1 MKGKKRSKMYKWKM
15 AVLFVLFLESVYC
28 RGSYAGEFGGF
39 DIDIGAEGEETAE
52 WEELPA
58 PDPEPPPQSPTQP
71 ENTDSNVKTENEN
84 NANEENQT
92 NQNQTNQNQINQNQ
106 INQNQTDQNQNQEP
120 SGGGGWNGEEGVDRT
135 AQNTENHAE
144 GKDTGSGDIGRDD
157 IGRSDTGRGD
167 TGRSNTEETDTAGNN
182 TVRNHTERSNIVRN
196 DTVNDRIKNDTV
208 ENNGAKSTSSVKAE
222 ALKENQ
228 TSNKSKEEQ
237 KSVRPKGKCI
247 MTGLGIASAAAG
259 SSKVSLKMKF
269 YNSNDENTD
278 ETTKK
283 EGINNNQ
290 VFFAH
295 KKTVQKNE
303 FPAIKIQN
311 INSSP
316 KDFSQEKN
324 FRKQPDITIL
334 SLRLN
339 GKEVSW
345 HQEGNLLILEQR
357 IHEKKNCVELLAVAE
372 GNQIISMPVWEF

>member
-58 PDPEPPPQSPTQP
+58 PDPEPPPQSPPQP
-71 ENTDSNVKTENEN
+71 ENTDSNEKTESEN
-84 NANEENQT
+84 NANEENQINQNQI
-92 NQNQTNQNQINQNQ
+92 NQNQTNQNQT
-106 INQNQTDQNQNQEP
+106 NQNQTDQNQNQEP

-144 GKDTGSGDIGRDD
+144 GKDTGRSDT
-157 IGRSDTGRGD
+157 GRSDTGKN
-167 TGRSNTEETDTAGNN
+167 NTEGTDAAGNN

-196 DTVNDRIKNDTV
+196 DTVNDRIKNDTA
-208 ENNGAKSTSSVKAE
+208 ENNGAKSTSSVKDE

-228 TSNKSKEEQ
+228 TSNKSKVEQ

-278 ETTKK
+278 KTTKK

-290 VFFAH
+290 VFFAY

-316 KDFSQEKN
+316 KDSSQEKN

-357 IHEKKNCVELLAVAE
+357 IREKKNCVELLAVAE

>member
-1 MKGKKRSKMYKWKM
+1 MKGKKRSKMYKWKV

-28 RGSYAGEFGGF
+28 KGSYAGEFGGF

-52 WEELPA
+52 WEEIPA
-58 PDPEPPPQSPTQP
+58 PDPEPPTQS
-71 ENTDSNVKTENEN
+71 ENTDSNEKTENEN

-92 NQNQTNQNQINQNQ
+92 DQNQ
-106 INQNQTDQNQNQEP
+106 INQNQTDQNQTDQNQTDQNQEP
-120 SGGGGWNGEEGVDRT
+120 SGCGGWNGEEGGDRT
-135 AQNTENHAE
+135 AQNAENQVE
-144 GKDTGSGDIGRDD
+144 GKN
-157 IGRSDTGRGD
+157 
-167 TGRSNTEETDTAGNN
+167 TGRSNTEETDAAGNN
-182 TVRNHTERSNIVRN
+182 TVRN
-196 DTVNDRIKNDTV
+196 DTVNDRIENDTA
-208 ENNGAKSTSSVKAE
+208 ENNGVKSTSSVKDK

-228 TSNKSKEEQ
+228 TSDKSMEEQ
-237 KSVRPKGKCI
+237 KSARPKGKCI

-259 SSKVSLKMKF
+259 TSKVSLKMKF

-278 ETTKK
+278 KTEIE

-311 INSSP
+311 INSSL
-316 KDFSQEKN
+316 KDSSKEKN
-324 FRKQPDITIL
+324 FKKQPDITIL

-357 IHEKKNCVELLAVAE
+357 IREKKNYVELLAVAE
-372 GNQIISMPVWEF
+372 GNQIISMPIWEF

>member
-1 MKGKKRSKMYKWKM
+1 M

-39 DIDIGAEGEETAE
+39 DIDIGAEGEESAE

-58 PDPEPPPQSPTQP
+58 PDPEPPTQPPPQP
-71 ENTDSNVKTENEN
+71 ENTDSNEKTENEN
-84 NANEENQT
+84 NANEENRTDQS
-92 NQNQTNQNQINQNQ
+92 QINQNQ
-106 INQNQTDQNQNQEP
+106 INQNQTDQNQKP
-120 SGGGGWNGEEGVDRT
+120 SVGGGWNGEEGVDRT
-135 AQNTENHAE
+135 AQNAENQAE
-144 GKDTGSGDIGRDD
+144 GR
-157 IGRSDTGRGD
+157 DTGRGDAGRDD
-167 TGRSNTEETDTAGNN
+167 TGRSNTEETAAAGNN
-182 TVRNHTERSNIVRN
+182 TVRNHTERNIIVRN
-196 DTVNDRIKNDTV
+196 DTVNDIIKNDTA
-208 ENNGAKSTSSVKAE
+208 ENDEVKRTSSVKDE
-222 ALKENQ
+222 ALKEKQ

-237 KSVRPKGKCI
+237 KNVRPKGKCI

-259 SSKVSLKMKF
+259 TSKVSLKMKF

-278 ETTKK
+278 KTEME

-295 KKTVQKNE
+295 RKIVQKNE

-311 INSSP
+311 INSSL
-316 KDFSQEKN
+316 KDSSQEKS

-357 IHEKKNCVELLAVAE
+357 VCEKKNCVELLAVAE
-372 GNQIISMPVWEF
+372 GNQIISMPPWEF

>member
-1 MKGKKRSKMYKWKM
+1 MKGKKRSKRYKWKM

-39 DIDIGAEGEETAE
+39 DIDIGAEGEESAE

-58 PDPEPPPQSPTQP
+58 PDPEPPTQPPPQP
-71 ENTDSNVKTENEN
+71 ENTDSNEKTENEN
-84 NANEENQT
+84 NANEENRTDQS
-92 NQNQTNQNQINQNQ
+92 QINQNQ
-106 INQNQTDQNQNQEP
+106 INQNQTDQNQKP
-120 SGGGGWNGEEGVDRT
+120 SVGGGWNGEEGVDRT
-135 AQNTENHAE
+135 AQNAENQAE
-144 GKDTGSGDIGRDD
+144 GR
-157 IGRSDTGRGD
+157 DTGRGDAGRDD
-167 TGRSNTEETDTAGNN
+167 TGRSNTEETAAAGNN
-182 TVRNHTERSNIVRN
+182 TVRNHTERNIIVRN
-196 DTVNDRIKNDTV
+196 DTVNDIIKNDTA
-208 ENNGAKSTSSVKAE
+208 ENDEVKSTSSVKDK

-228 TSNKSKEEQ
+228 TSDKSMEEQ
-237 KSVRPKGKCI
+237 KSARPKGKCI

-259 SSKVSLKMKF
+259 TSKVSLKMKF

-278 ETTKK
+278 KTEIE

-311 INSSP
+311 INSSL
-316 KDFSQEKN
+316 KDSSKEKN
-324 FRKQPDITIL
+324 FKKQSDITIL

-345 HQEGNLLILEQR
+345 HQDGNLLILEQR
-357 IHEKKNCVELLAVAE
+357 IREKKNYVELLAVAE
-372 GNQIISMPVWEF
+372 GNQIISMPIWEF

>member
-39 DIDIGAEGEETAE
+39 DIDIGAEGEGSAE

-58 PDPEPPPQSPTQP
+58 PDPEPPPQPPTQP

-84 NANEENQT
+84 NANEE
-92 NQNQTNQNQINQNQ
+92 NQTNQNQINQNQ

-135 AQNTENHAE
+135 AQNTENYAE
-144 GKDTGSGDIGRDD
+144 GKDTGSGDIGR
-157 IGRSDTGRGD
+157 GDTGRSD
-167 TGRSNTEETDTAGNN
+167 TGRSNTEGTDAAGNN

-196 DTVNDRIKNDTV
+196 DTANDRIKNDTA
-208 ENNGAKSTSSVKAE
+208 ENNGAKNTSSVKDE
-222 ALKENQ
+222 ALKRNQ
-228 TSNKSKEEQ
+228 TSDKSMEEQ

-278 ETTKK
+278 KTTKK

-311 INSSP
+311 INSSL
-316 KDFSQEKN
+316 KDSSQEKN

-357 IHEKKNCVELLAVAE
+357 IREKKNCVELLAVAE
-372 GNQIISMPVWEF
+372 GSQIISMPIWEF

>member
-1 MKGKKRSKMYKWKM
+1 MKGKKRSKMYKWKV

-28 RGSYAGEFGGF
+28 KGSYAGEFGGF

-52 WEELPA
+52 WEEIPA
-58 PDPEPPPQSPTQP
+58 PDPEPPTQS
-71 ENTDSNVKTENEN
+71 ENTDSNEKTENEN

-92 NQNQTNQNQINQNQ
+92 DQNQ
-106 INQNQTDQNQNQEP
+106 INQNQTDQNQTDQNQEP
-120 SGGGGWNGEEGVDRT
+120 SGCGGWNGEEGGDRT
-135 AQNTENHAE
+135 AQNAENQVE
-144 GKDTGSGDIGRDD
+144 GKN
-157 IGRSDTGRGD
+157 
-167 TGRSNTEETDTAGNN
+167 TGRSNTEETDAAGNN
-182 TVRNHTERSNIVRN
+182 TVRN
-196 DTVNDRIKNDTV
+196 DTVNDRIENDTA
-208 ENNGAKSTSSVKAE
+208 ENNGVKSTSSVKDK

-228 TSNKSKEEQ
+228 TSDKSMEEQ
-237 KSVRPKGKCI
+237 KSARPKGKCI

-259 SSKVSLKMKF
+259 TSKVSLKMKF

-278 ETTKK
+278 KTEIE

-311 INSSP
+311 INSSL
-316 KDFSQEKN
+316 KDSSKEKN
-324 FRKQPDITIL
+324 FKKQPDITIL

-357 IHEKKNCVELLAVAE
+357 IREKKNYVELLAVAE
-372 GNQIISMPVWEF
+372 GNQIISMPIWEF

>member
-1 MKGKKRSKMYKWKM
+1 MKGKKRSKRYKWKV
-15 AVLFVLFLESVYC
+15 AVLFILFLESVYC

-39 DIDIGAEGEETAE
+39 DIDIGAEGQESAE
-52 WEELPA
+52 WEEIPA
-58 PDPEPPPQSPTQP
+58 PDPEPPVQS
-71 ENTDSNVKTENEN
+71 ENTDSNEKTENEN
-84 NANEENQT
+84 NASEENRTDQS
-92 NQNQTNQNQINQNQ
+92 QINE
-106 INQNQTDQNQNQEP
+106 NQTDQNQTDQNQEP

-135 AQNTENHAE
+135 AQNVENQVE
-144 GKDTGSGDIGRDD
+144 GK
-157 IGRSDTGRGD
+157 D
-167 TGRSNTEETDTAGNN
+167 TGRSNTEETDAAGNN
-182 TVRNHTERSNIVRN
+182 TVRNDTVRNHTERNNIVRN
-196 DTVNDRIKNDTV
+196 DTVNDRIKNDTA
-208 ENNGAKSTSSVKAE
+208 ENNGVKSTSSMKDK
-222 ALKENQ
+222 ALKEKQ

-237 KSVRPKGKCI
+237 KNARPKGKCI

-259 SSKVSLKMKF
+259 TSKVSLKMKF

-278 ETTKK
+278 KTEMK

-295 KKTVQKNE
+295 RKIVQKNE

-311 INSSP
+311 INSSL
-316 KDFSQEKN
+316 KDSSQEKS

-357 IHEKKNCVELLAVAE
+357 VCEKKNCVELLAVAE
-372 GNQIISMPVWEF
+372 GNQIISMPPWEF

>member
-1 MKGKKRSKMYKWKM
+1 MKGKKRSKMYKWKV

-52 WEELPA
+52 WEEIPA
-58 PDPEPPPQSPTQP
+58 PDPEPPAQL
-71 ENTDSNVKTENEN
+71 ENTDSNEKTENEN

-92 NQNQTNQNQINQNQ
+92 
-106 INQNQTDQNQNQEP
+106 DQNQEP
-120 SGGGGWNGEEGVDRT
+120 SAGGGWNGEEGVDRT
-135 AQNTENHAE
+135 AQDAENHTE
-144 GKDTGSGDIGRDD
+144 GK
-157 IGRSDTGRGD
+157 DTGRGD
-167 TGRSNTEETDTAGNN
+167 TGRGDTGKSNTEGTDAAGNN
-182 TVRNHTERSNIVRN
+182 TVRNDTVINDTVINHTERNNIVKN
-196 DTVNDRIKNDTV
+196 DTVNDRIENDTA
-208 ENNGAKSTSSVKAE
+208 ENNGVKSTSSVKDK

-228 TSNKSKEEQ
+228 TSDKSMEEQ
-237 KSVRPKGKCI
+237 KSARPKGKCI

-259 SSKVSLKMKF
+259 TSKVSLKMKF

-278 ETTKK
+278 KTEIE

-311 INSSP
+311 INSSL
-316 KDFSQEKN
+316 KDSSKEKN
-324 FRKQPDITIL
+324 FKKQPDITIL

-357 IHEKKNCVELLAVAE
+357 IREKKNYVELLAVAE
-372 GNQIISMPVWEF
+372 GNQIISMPIWEF

>member
-1 MKGKKRSKMYKWKM
+1 M

-39 DIDIGAEGEETAE
+39 DIDIGAEGEESAE

-58 PDPEPPPQSPTQP
+58 PDPEPPAQPPPQP
-71 ENTDSNVKTENEN
+71 ENTDSNEKTENEN
-84 NANEENQT
+84 NANEENR
-92 NQNQTNQNQINQNQ
+92 
-106 INQNQTDQNQNQEP
+106 TDQSQEP

-135 AQNTENHAE
+135 AQDAENHTE
-144 GKDTGSGDIGRDD
+144 GKDTG
-157 IGRSDTGRGD
+157 RSDTERSD
-167 TGRSNTEETDTAGNN
+167 TGRSNTEGTDAAGNN
-182 TVRNHTERSNIVRN
+182 TVRNDTVRNHTERNNIVRN
-196 DTVNDRIKNDTV
+196 DTVNDRIKNDTA
-208 ENNGAKSTSSVKAE
+208 ENNGVKSTSSMKDK
-222 ALKENQ
+222 ALKEKQ

-237 KSVRPKGKCI
+237 KNARPKGKCI

-259 SSKVSLKMKF
+259 TSKVSLKMKF

-278 ETTKK
+278 KTEME

-295 KKTVQKNE
+295 RKIVQKNE

-311 INSSP
+311 INGSLKDSS
-316 KDFSQEKN
+316 KEKN
-324 FRKQPDITIL
+324 FKKQSDITIL

-357 IHEKKNCVELLAVAE
+357 IREKKNYVELLAVAE
-372 GNQIISMPVWEF
+372 GNQIISMPIWEF

>member
-1 MKGKKRSKMYKWKM
+1 MKGKKRSKRYKWKV
-15 AVLFVLFLESVYC
+15 AVLFILFLESVYC

-39 DIDIGAEGEETAE
+39 DIDIGAEGQESAE

-58 PDPEPPPQSPTQP
+58 PDSEPPAQSPPQSPPRP
-71 ENTDSNVKTENEN
+71 ENTDSNEKTENEN

-92 NQNQTNQNQINQNQ
+92 
-106 INQNQTDQNQNQEP
+106 DQNQEP

-135 AQNTENHAE
+135 AQDAENHTE
-144 GKDTGSGDIGRDD
+144 GKDTG
-157 IGRSDTGRGD
+157 RSDTERSDTERSD
-167 TGRSNTEETDTAGNN
+167 TGRSNTEGTDAAGNN
-182 TVRNHTERSNIVRN
+182 TVRNDTVRNHTERNNIVRN
-196 DTVNDRIKNDTV
+196 DTVNDRIKNDTA
-208 ENNGAKSTSSVKAE
+208 ENNGVKSTSSMKDK

-228 TSNKSKEEQ
+228 TSDKSMEEQ
-237 KSVRPKGKCI
+237 KSARPKGKCS

-259 SSKVSLKMKF
+259 TSKVSLKMKF

-278 ETTKK
+278 KTEIE

-311 INSSP
+311 INSSL
-316 KDFSQEKN
+316 KDSSKEKN
-324 FRKQPDITIL
+324 FKKQSDITIL

-357 IHEKKNCVELLAVAE
+357 IREKKNYVELLAVAE
-372 GNQIISMPVWEF
+372 GNQIISMPIWEF

>member
-1 MKGKKRSKMYKWKM
+1 MKGKKRSKMYKWKV

-52 WEELPA
+52 WEEIPA
-58 PDPEPPPQSPTQP
+58 PDPEPPAQL
-71 ENTDSNVKTENEN
+71 ENTDSNEKTENEN
-84 NANEENQT
+84 NANKENRTDQS
-92 NQNQTNQNQINQNQ
+92 QINQNQ
-106 INQNQTDQNQNQEP
+106 INQNQTDQNQEP
-120 SGGGGWNGEEGVDRT
+120 SVGGSWNGEEGVDRT
-135 AQNTENHAE
+135 AQNAENQAE
-144 GKDTGSGDIGRDD
+144 GR
-157 IGRSDTGRGD
+157 DTGRGDAGRDD
-167 TGRSNTEETDTAGNN
+167 TGRSNTEETAAAGNN
-182 TVRNHTERSNIVRN
+182 TVRNHTERNIIVRN
-196 DTVNDRIKNDTV
+196 DTVNDIIKNDTA
-208 ENNGAKSTSSVKAE
+208 ENDEVKSTSSVKDK

-228 TSNKSKEEQ
+228 TSDKSMEEQ
-237 KSVRPKGKCI
+237 KSARPKGKCI

-259 SSKVSLKMKF
+259 TSKVSLKMKF

-278 ETTKK
+278 KTEI
-283 EGINNNQ
+283 EEEINNNQ

-311 INSSP
+311 INSSL
-316 KDFSQEKN
+316 KDSSKEKN
-324 FRKQPDITIL
+324 FKKQPDITIL

-357 IHEKKNCVELLAVAE
+357 IREKKNYVELLAVAE
-372 GNQIISMPVWEF
+372 GNQIISMPIWEF

>member
-39 DIDIGAEGEETAE
+39 DIDIGAEGEGSAE

-84 NANEENQT
+84 NANEENRTDQS
-92 NQNQTNQNQINQNQ
+92 QINQNQINQNQ
-106 INQNQTDQNQNQEP
+106 INQNQTDQNQEP

-135 AQNTENHAE
+135 AQDAENHTE
-144 GKDTGSGDIGRDD
+144 GKDTGRDD
-157 IGRSDTGRGD
+157 TGRSDTGRGD
-167 TGRSNTEETDTAGNN
+167 TGKSNTEGKDAAGNN
-182 TVRNHTERSNIVRN
+182 TVRNDTVRNHTERSNIVRN
-196 DTVNDRIKNDTV
+196 DTVNDRIKNDTA
-208 ENNGAKSTSSVKAE
+208 ENNGAKSTSSVEDE

-269 YNSNDENTD
+269 YNSNDENAD
-278 ETTKK
+278 KIEK
-283 EGINNNQ
+283 EEKINNNQ
-290 VFFAH
+290 IFFAH

-311 INSSP
+311 INSSL
-316 KDFSQEKN
+316 KDSSKEKN
-324 FRKQPDITIL
+324 FKKQPDITIL

-357 IHEKKNCVELLAVAE
+357 IREKKNCVELLAVAE
-372 GNQIISMPVWEF
+372 GSQIVSMPIWEF

>member
-1 MKGKKRSKMYKWKM
+1 MKGKKRSKMYKWKV

-52 WEELPA
+52 WEEIPA
-58 PDPEPPPQSPTQP
+58 PDPEPPAQL
-71 ENTDSNVKTENEN
+71 ENTDSNEKTENEN
-84 NANEENQT
+84 NANEENRTDQS
-92 NQNQTNQNQINQNQ
+92 QINQNQ
-106 INQNQTDQNQNQEP
+106 INQNQTDQNQEP
-120 SGGGGWNGEEGVDRT
+120 SVGGGWNGEEGVDRT
-135 AQNTENHAE
+135 AQNAENQAE
-144 GKDTGSGDIGRDD
+144 GR
-157 IGRSDTGRGD
+157 DTGRGDAGRDD
-167 TGRSNTEETDTAGNN
+167 TGRSNTEETAAAGSNTEETAAAGNN
-182 TVRNHTERSNIVRN
+182 TVRNHTERNIIVRN
-196 DTVNDRIKNDTV
+196 DTVNDIIKNDTA
-208 ENNGAKSTSSVKAE
+208 ENDEVKSTSSVKDK

-228 TSNKSKEEQ
+228 TSDKSMEEQ
-237 KSVRPKGKCI
+237 KSARPKGKYI
-247 MTGLGIASAAAG
+247 MTGLGIASAATG
-259 SSKVSLKMKF
+259 TSKVSMKMKF

-278 ETTKK
+278 KTEIE

-311 INSSP
+311 INSSL
-316 KDFSQEKN
+316 KDSSKEKY
-324 FRKQPDITIL
+324 FKKQPDITIL

-357 IHEKKNCVELLAVAE
+357 IREKRNYVELLAVAE
-372 GNQIISMPVWEF
+372 GNQIISMPIWEF

>member
-1 MKGKKRSKMYKWKM
+1 M

-39 DIDIGAEGEETAE
+39 DIDIGAEGEESAE

-58 PDPEPPPQSPTQP
+58 PDPEPPVQS
-71 ENTDSNVKTENEN
+71 ENTDSNEKTKNEN
-84 NANEENQT
+84 NASEENRTDQS
-92 NQNQTNQNQINQNQ
+92 QINE
-106 INQNQTDQNQNQEP
+106 NQTDQNQTDQNQEP

-135 AQNTENHAE
+135 AQNVENQVE
-144 GKDTGSGDIGRDD
+144 GK
-157 IGRSDTGRGD
+157 D
-167 TGRSNTEETDTAGNN
+167 TGRSNTEETDAAGNN
-182 TVRNHTERSNIVRN
+182 TVRN
-196 DTVNDRIKNDTV
+196 DTVNDTIKNDTA
-208 ENNGAKSTSSVKAE
+208 ENDEVKRTSSVKDE
-222 ALKENQ
+222 ALKEKQ

-237 KSVRPKGKCI
+237 KNVRPKGKCI

-259 SSKVSLKMKF
+259 TSKVSLKMKF

-278 ETTKK
+278 KTEIE

-295 KKTVQKNE
+295 KKTVQKNG

-311 INSSP
+311 INSSL
-316 KDFSQEKN
+316 KDSSKEKN
-324 FRKQPDITIL
+324 FKKQSDITIL

-357 IHEKKNCVELLAVAE
+357 IREKKNYVELLAVAE
-372 GNQIISMPVWEF
+372 GNQIISMPIWEF